1 MCHRSNVKW
10 ASAISENPALED
22 AAAEASNAVRR
33 ELGQSPANLV
43 LAFVSPHHANG
54 YQQLPKL
61 VSAQFPDSL
70 LVGCSANGVIGA
82 GHEVEQRPA
91 FSLTAASLPGVDLLA
106 FHVSS
111 TQLPAQTADREA
123 WKALVGAAPT
133 KNPHFLLLADP
144 FTFDASA
151 LISGLDATYPDSRKI
166 GGLASGGEAPGSSS
180 LFLNSRIWRDGV
192 VGIAMSGNI
201 SIDTIVAQ
209 GCRPIGTPMMI
220 TASEGNVLLELDGRP
235 PLLVVRQLFE
245 SLPAK
250 DRALLQTSLF
260 VGLEMKSEEVEFH
273 PGDFLVRN
281 IIGMDPDSGAI
292 AIGATPK
299 QWQVMQFLLRD
310 SQTATEDLT
319 RLLSQYRDSAK
330 PDGALLFS
338 CLGRGIHLF
347 GCADHDTGLFREKLG
362 PIPLGGFFCNGEIGP
377 VGASTFLH
385 GYTSAFA
392 LFREADGASA
402 RKARS

>member
-1 MCHRSNVKW
+1 
-10 ASAISENPALED
+10 
-22 AAAEASNAVRR
+22 
-33 ELGQSPANLV
+33 
-43 LAFVSPHHANG
+43 
-54 YQQLPKL
+54 
-61 VSAQFPDSL
+61 
-70 LVGCSANGVIGA
+70 LVG
-82 GHEVEQRPA
+82 
-91 FSLTAASLPGVDLLA
+91 

-111 TQLPAQTADREA
+111 KQLPAQTADREA
-123 WKALVGAAPT
+123 WKALAGAAPT
-133 KNPHFLLLADP
+133 KNLHFLLLADP

-166 GGLASGGEAPGSSS
+166 GGLASGGQSPGSSS
-180 LFLNSRIWRDGV
+180 LFLNSRVWRDGA

-220 TASEGNVLLELDGRP
+220 TACEGNVLLELDGRP
-235 PLLVVRQLFE
+235 PLLVVRQLFA

-250 DRALLQTSLF
+250 DQALVQTSLF
-260 VGLEMKSEEVEFH
+260 VGLEMKTDEVEFH

-310 SQTATEDLT
+310 SQTATEDLS
-319 RLLSQYRDSAK
+319 RLLSEYRGSAK

-347 GCADHDTGLFREKLG
+347 GSADHDTGLFREKLG

-402 RKARS
+402 RKPHSG